1 MCVTPEL
8 CQLLT
13 FPKKPVERNS
23 WGFRPSPCI
32 TCTVLFCFT
41 KPRRNAPPF
50 TTGAGTW
57 ASNSMARSVC
67 HSWNVC
73 VAFYTVALS
82 LTWLFF
88 FFLKEHLSQYCSHLP
103 HAWLRIQIKP
113 WYYFWRK
120 RTLAFLRFKGKVW
133 FGHRSSIVW
142 KCDSGASATRS

>member
-1 MCVTPEL
+1 MCHTRTLPAVNL
-8 CQLLT
+8 S
-13 FPKKPVERNS
+13 KKTSWKKFLRLSAQPVYNLH
-23 WGFRPSPCI
+23 CL
-32 TCTVLFCFT
+32 VLFH
-41 KPRRNAPPF
+41 K
-50 TTGAGTW
+50 TTQECPTVHNRSGHLSEQLDGT
-57 ASNSMARSVC
+57 
-67 HSWNVC
+67 
-73 VAFYTVALS
+73 LS
-82 LTWLFF
+82 LPFMECVCGILHSCSLSNLVFF